1 MQQNSWPLVSFLVS
15 SYNHQSYITDTLQS
29 IANDDYPNKEILI
42 IDDGSTDQSNLRI
55 EEFMKNLKTPC
66 RFIQQTNQGVSSTLN
81 RLVELANGEYL
92 RPCGSDDRL
101 LPHGT
106 REMVLE
112 LEKHPHAA
120 ALFTDAEVIDENNN
134 TVSNSVLSYLGGS
147 VEAYKKDLTKSL
159 ITDWAVAGPVL
170 LWRKAMLSSKPLYNE
185 SLFVEDWHMY
195 LNLCSQKKIFFFP
208 VNTAQ
213 YRVHTSNTSITK
225 NVQKR
230 ITNLSHQIKAAEMHE
245 NSFHGSAKIFLSS
258 EKYLLRAKVSYLKS
272 KWLQLPL
279 HLLTY
284 VSFYLIASVYRYF
297 DR

>member
-29 IANDDYPNKEILI
+29 VANDDYPNKEILI
-42 IDDGSTDQSNLRI
+42 IDDGSTDQSALRI
-55 EEFMKNLKTPC
+55 EEFVKDLRTPC
-66 RFIQQTNQGVSSTLN
+66 RFVQQKNQGVSSTLN

-106 REMVLE
+106 RKMVLE
-112 LEKHPHAA
+112 LEKHPQAA

-134 TVSNSVLSYLGGS
+134 TLSGSVLSYLGGS
-147 VEAYKKDLTKSL
+147 VEAYKTDLTKSL

-170 LWRKAMLSSKPLYNE
+170 LWRKTMLSSKPLYNE

-195 LNLCSQKKIFFFP
+195 LSLCSENKIFFFP
-208 VNTAQ
+208 ATTAQ
-213 YRVHTSNTSITK
+213 YRVHTSNTSFTK
-225 NVQKR
+225 DVQKR
-230 ITNLSHQIKAAEMHE
+230 ITNLSHQIKAAEMHKH
-245 NSFHGSAKIFLSS
+245 SFHGSAKIFLSS
-258 EKYLLRAKVSYLKS
+258 EKYLLKAKVAYLKR
-272 KWLQLPL
+272 KWIQLPL
-279 HLLTY
+279 HLLNY
-284 VSFYLIASVYRYF
+284 VSSYFIASIYRYL